1 MMREVTLYTIE
12 EQTVMCA
19 GDYVSFFRTHGIPS
33 FDEFIKATDGALL
46 MTTDK
51 INAPVRRFH
60 ETVRDAGAHEV
71 RTVESYIAIDPKLER
86 MVAQPHIDKMEWALK
101 QKQSAMCQLMLYQ
114 DRISEYND
122 LPWYKRIF
130 RRV

>member
-1 MMREVTLYTIE
+1 MKREVTLYRVEEEQVMAYDMVSFYRQRGLPDLDSFTGAGDVMLETIE
-12 EQTVMCA
+12 RI
-19 GDYVSFFRTHGIPS
+19 D
-33 FDEFIKATDGALL
+33 
-46 MTTDK
+46 
-51 INAPVRRFH
+51 APVRRYN
-60 ETVRDAGAHEV
+60 ESMMLDDRSIAHK
-71 RTVESYIAIDPKLER
+71 ESFIAIDPKLEY
-86 MVAQPHIDKMEWALK
+86 MIKQPVIDQMEWALK

>member
-1 MMREVTLYTIE
+1 MKREVTLYRIE
-12 EQTVMCA
+12 EEKVMAYDKISYYARQHLPDFNAVMA
-19 GDYVSFFRTHGIPS
+19 GDVILEPTQRI
-33 FDEFIKATDGALL
+33 DV
-46 MTTDK
+46 
-51 INAPVRRFH
+51 PVRRYNESMMLDDH
-60 ETVRDAGAHEV
+60 SIAHK
-71 RTVESYIAIDPKLER
+71 ESFIAIDPKLEY
-86 MVAQPHIDKMEWALK
+86 MIKQPVIDQMEWALK